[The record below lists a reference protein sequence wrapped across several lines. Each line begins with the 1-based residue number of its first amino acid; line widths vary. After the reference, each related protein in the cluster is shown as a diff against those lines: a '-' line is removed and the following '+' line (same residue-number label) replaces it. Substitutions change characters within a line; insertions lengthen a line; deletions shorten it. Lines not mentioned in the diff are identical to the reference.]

1 MLRRFSASLMQF
13 FRRSALTPD
22 ALEFLAAY
30 DRTIRGLLGPG
41 HTHQVRM
48 RDWELLRVLAAAA
61 SLPEGARILDTG
73 AFNTYL
79 GLYLRQRHPDV
90 TVSDL
95 LAMRA
100 WKSFLR
106 RLSLLPAK
114 PTEVGYGAWIRAMR
128 EHGLKVS
135 NLDLT
140 KTGLPDSSFDCI
152 ISLSVIEHIPAIEQ
166 ALAEMYR
173 VLAPGGRLLITTDCS
188 PEPKPYTNGVRYF
201 SRAELEKLFAPYP
214 VTSSR
219 DKPDFARENWCYG
232 GREAV
237 VTVFVEITKPR

>member
-1 MLRRFSASLMQF
+1 MLGRFSRALMQF

-22 ALEFLAAY
+22 ALQGLAEY
-30 DRTIRGLLGPG
+30 DREIKGLLGPS
-41 HTHQVRM
+41 HVHQVRM
-48 RDWELLRVLAAAA
+48 RDWELLRVLAAAG
-61 SLPEGARILDTG
+61 SLPVPARILDTG

-95 LAMRA
+95 LTLRA
-100 WKSFLR
+100 WKSLLR
-106 RLSLLPAK
+106 QIHLLPAK
-114 PTEVGYGAWIRAMR
+114 PTEIGYRSWVRTMR
-128 EHGLKVS
+128 GHGLKVR

-140 KTGLPDSSFDCI
+140 NTGLPDGAFDCI

-188 PEPKPYTNGVRYF
+188 PEPRPYAHGVRYF
-201 SRAELEKLFAPYP
+201 SLAELEKLFAPYP
-214 VTSSR
+214 VTSAR
-219 DKPDFARENWCYG
+219 DQPDFARENWCYG